1 MPFELTE
8 SQQYDLFFEL
18 AKNLAHPSRTIRV
31 QTVEAISRVAN
42 RRCTNLLLDKLELE
56 KDIFIKASLI
66 RILGDIGTPNLLDPI
81 DKYLH
86 FAEPR
91 IRANAIESIIKL
103 KVRDKQEVI
112 QRVSYFVQDENNR
125 VAATALKE
133 ILEHGD
139 SDFLPLLKL
148 MLKGTDNQR
157 KASAIWVVG
166 ELKLDGLLE
175 DVVYAL
181 YSENYQVHS
190 IANRVLKVFK
200 EKSIPILFENLS
212 MGDDLVKIYTFLF
225 FAEHLD
231 SVTDEQKAL
240 LLKMVEQ
247 EEAYVASF
255 ILKILY
261 KLGLSEGYEL
271 LKTYLFH
278 EDESLRRISV
288 EGLPY
293 YTSEEGSQDLLIR
306 AAESELNSH
315 LLSRLIHCFE
325 SFPSEESIQKMQEFL
340 KHKDQRVVANCIEV
354 LGKIGDRRLT
364 QILKP
369 YLENSNNR
377 IMANAA
383 VAVFRLGESKVL
395 GHLQQALVSDS
406 SSLRASAAFALGE
419 IGSNEVVEL
428 LIQGLLDEA
437 QNVRNHVVQ
446 GLLKQD
452 QSNFQ
457 RLVDH
462 LKGNESRSARQVLAE
477 ISNSVVVNSDRG
489 DQIENLLD
497 IYAEKIPTFEFP
509 STLEEN
515 EIEQLLDLLFVD
527 DPKLQIY
534 SIYVLGEHRI
544 DRAIPRIIC
553 LLFERNDELV
563 GEAMLALRKIDAKES
578 LVFFKDIFH
587 RLRGENMRLCSRIM
601 QYFHGKPMGKD
612 FFDCQ
617 LSAEHIAALQS
628 DLQS

>member
-18 AKNLAHPSRTIRV
+18 AKNLSHPSRSIRV

-66 RILGDIGTPNLLDPI
+66 RILGEIGTPNLLDPI

-103 KVRDKQEVI
+103 KVRDKQEVL

-125 VAATALKE
+125 VASTALKE
-133 ILEHGD
+133 VLEHGD
-139 SDFLPLLKL
+139 SNFLPLLKL

-166 ELKLDGLLE
+166 ELKLDELLE

-200 EKSIPILFENLS
+200 DRAIPILFDNLS

-225 FAEHLD
+225 FADHLE
-231 SVTDEQKAL
+231 SVTDEQKGL
-240 LLKMVEQ
+240 LLKMLDQ
-247 EEAYVASF
+247 EEAYIASF

-288 EGLPY
+288 EGLGY
-293 YTSEEGSQDLLIR
+293 YTHKDGSQDLLIR
-306 AAESELNSH
+306 AVEAELNSH

-325 SFPSEESIQKMQEFL
+325 KFPSEESIQKIEEFL

-364 QILKP
+364 QILQP

-419 IGSNEVVEL
+419 IGSSEVVEL
-428 LIQGLLDEA
+428 LVQGLLDEA
-437 QNVRNHVVQ
+437 QNVRNHVIQ

-462 LKGNESRSARQVLAE
+462 LKGNDSRSAKQVLAE
-477 ISNSVVVNSDRG
+477 ISTSVVIDSDNSDH
-489 DQIENLLD
+489 IENLLD
-497 IYAEKIPTFEFP
+497 SYAEKIPTFELP
-509 STLEEN
+509 AKLEDN
-515 EIEQLLDLLFVD
+515 EVDQLLDLLFVD

-534 SIYVLGEHRI
+534 SIYVLGEHRL

-578 LVFFKDIFH
+578 LIFFKDIFH
-587 RLRGENMRLCSRIM
+587 RLRGENMRLCARVM

-612 FFDCQ
+612 LFDCH
-617 LSAEHIAALQS
+617 LSTEHLAALQS
-628 DLQS
+628 EWQS

>member
-18 AKNLAHPSRTIRV
+18 AKNLSHPSRTIRV
-31 QTVEAISRVAN
+31 QTVEAISKVAN

-66 RILGDIGTPNLLDPI
+66 RILGEIGTPNLLDPI

-103 KVRDKQEVI
+103 KVRDKQEVLKRI
-112 QRVSYFVQDENNR
+112 SHFVQDENNR
-125 VAATALKE
+125 VASTALKE
-133 ILEHGD
+133 ILEHGV

-157 KASAIWVVG
+157 KASAIWVVD
-166 ELKLDGLLE
+166 ELKLNEVLE

-200 EKSIPILFENLS
+200 EKAIPILFDNLS

-240 LLKMVEQ
+240 LLKMVGE

-261 KLGLSEGYEL
+261 KLKLPEGYEL

-288 EGLPY
+288 EGLRY
-293 YTSEEGSQDLLIR
+293 YTQEDGSQDLLIR
-306 AAESELNSH
+306 AVESELNSH

-325 SFPSEESIQKMQEFL
+325 SFPSQESIQKMEEYL

-395 GHLQQALVSDS
+395 GHLQQALVSGS

-419 IGSNEVVEL
+419 IGSKDVVEI

-437 QNVRNHVVQ
+437 QKVRNHVVQ
-446 GLLKQD
+446 GVLKQD
-452 QSNFQ
+452 QN
-457 RLVDH
+457 
-462 LKGNESRSARQVLAE
+462 N
-477 ISNSVVVNSDRG
+477 
-489 DQIENLLD
+489 
-497 IYAEKIPTFEFP
+497 
-509 STLEEN
+509 
-515 EIEQLLDLLFVD
+515 
-527 DPKLQIY
+527 
-534 SIYVLGEHRI
+534 
-544 DRAIPRIIC
+544 
-553 LLFERNDELV
+553 
-563 GEAMLALRKIDAKES
+563 
-578 LVFFKDIFH
+578 FH
-587 RLRGENMRLCSRIM
+587 R
-601 QYFHGKPMGKD
+601 
-612 FFDCQ
+612 
-617 LSAEHIAALQS
+617 
-628 DLQS
+628 